1 MATLKQRLHKMNS
14 SGSYDT
20 VHLETESS
28 LVLRPSGR
36 TVEQDLTDYLPEVQD
51 SDTVPESLKSGKLV
65 VGSTTAWLL
74 GTNILKGGDSIPSGI
89 ITMWSGAS
97 SAIPDGWLLCD
108 GNNNT
113 PDLRDRFIV
122 GAGNSYTVGATGG
135 EATHKLTTSEMPSHN
150 HTFSGSSHTHT
161 LSLSGLRTSTDGAH
175 THSISNAGRSS
186 EIHYSSGGASVS
198 ISKSSSST
206 TGSAGGHSHTISGS
220 GSIGSATA
228 GGSIGSTGSGSAHE
242 NRPPYYALC
251 FIMKQ

>member
-1 MATLKQRLHKMNS
+1 MNCS
-14 SGSYDT
+14 
-20 VHLETESS
+20 HF
-28 LVLRPSGR
+28 
-36 TVEQDLTDYLPEVQD
+36 
-51 SDTVPESLKSGKLV
+51 LKSGKLV

-122 GAGNSYTVGATGG
+122 GAGNNYNVGATGG

-175 THSISNAGRSS
+175 THTVNAAERDRYSTPVENGGDTVYGCKSGSS
-186 EIHYSSGGASVS
+186 AKTSSSGGH
-198 ISKSSSST
+198 T
-206 TGSAGGHSHTISGS
+206 HTISGS

>member
-1 MATLKQRLHKMNS
+1 MNCS
-14 SGSYDT
+14 
-20 VHLETESS
+20 
-28 LVLRPSGR
+28 PF
-36 TVEQDLTDYLPEVQD
+36 
-51 SDTVPESLKSGKLV
+51 LKSGKLV

>member
-1 MATLKQRLHKMNS
+1 MNCS
-14 SGSYDT
+14 
-20 VHLETESS
+20 
-28 LVLRPSGR
+28 PF
-36 TVEQDLTDYLPEVQD
+36 
-51 SDTVPESLKSGKLV
+51 LKSGKLV

-122 GAGNSYTVGATGG
+122 GAGNNYNVGATGG

-175 THSISNAGRSS
+175 THTVSATGAGR
-186 EIHYSSGGASVS
+186 EEHVPSGNHTITTCG
-198 ISKSSSST
+198 SSSSNRT
-206 TGSAGGHSHTISGS
+206 SSSGSHSHTISGS

>member
-1 MATLKQRLHKMNS
+1 MNCS
-14 SGSYDT
+14 
-20 VHLETESS
+20 HF
-28 LVLRPSGR
+28 
-36 TVEQDLTDYLPEVQD
+36 
-51 SDTVPESLKSGKLV
+51 LKSGKLV

-122 GAGNSYTVGATGG
+122 GAGNNYNVGATGG

-175 THSISNAGRSS
+175 THTVSATGAGR
-186 EIHYSSGGASVS
+186 EEHVPSGNHTITTCG
-198 ISKSSSST
+198 SSSSNST
-206 TGSAGGHSHTISGS
+206 SSSGSHSHTISGS

-251 FIMKQ
+251 FIMKL